1 VPELV
6 NDQREDA
13 AEAADDRHGRQS
25 PRPGDAAQTHEDQRE
40 DRDWNERTARDDYRD
55 WQLREHETS
64 VRRYLGLGDSKH
76 RNCIDTS
83 PRFLEIPAWFRTVT
97 GL

>member
-1 VPELV
+1 
-6 NDQREDA
+6 
-13 AEAADDRHGRQS
+13 
-25 PRPGDAAQTHEDQRE
+25 
-40 DRDWNERTARDDYRD
+40 
-55 WQLREHETS
+55 
-64 VRRYLGLGDSKH
+64 LGDSKH